1 MTREEEI
8 WDAINNL
15 QIGVYNEDDSSDNDE
30 YDGSDIQDAFYLG
43 ARWAD
48 ENPKSPWISVN
59 DDLPCNHSDLVLTY
73 NNRPFLTRFVYVI
86 TDNIHTLFLCNMK
99 KSDNNIWIWNY
110 SSKDKIT
117 HWMPIPEL
125 PKEIK

>member
-1 MTREEEI
+1 MTRDEEI
-8 WDAINNL
+8 FNAIDNL
-15 QIGVYNEDDSSDNDE
+15 QIGVYDENNPSDNDE

-48 ENPKSPWISVN
+48 ENPKSPWISVE

-110 SSKDKIT
+110 STKDKIT
-117 HWMPIPEL
+117 HWFPIPEL
-125 PKEIK
+125 PKE

>member
-1 MTREEEI
+1 MTRDEEI
-8 WDAINNL
+8 FNAIDNL
-15 QIGVYNEDDSSDNDE
+15 QIGVYDENNPSDNDE

-48 ENPKSPWISVN
+48 ENPKSPWISVE
-59 DDLPCNHSDLVLTY
+59 DDLPCNHSVLVLTY
-73 NNRPFLTRFVYVI
+73 NNRPFLTLFVYVI

-99 KSDNNIWIWNY
+99 KSDSNIWIWNY
-110 SSKDKIT
+110 STKDKIT

-125 PKEIK
+125 PK